1 MLNALKPLLGLLGLM
16 VCLTSSMAWASEWV
30 EVSRNGN
37 GDIIYIDKESVVPH
51 VSGGGVYQAWNKNVY
66 RNIQQ
71 IKNAIYFCD
80 QRKVGFTQALKLYDC
95 SGRRSALMQT
105 IKYDSSGHQ
114 LDNDKSAKPD
124 WQPVVPDSVS
134 DVMWRFVCG
143 AKH

>member
-1 MLNALKPLLGLLGLM
+1 MLKMMKPPVWILALVL
-16 VCLTSSMAWASEWV
+16 CLASSLAWASEWV
-30 EVSRNGN
+30 EVSRNAN
-37 GDIIYIDKESVVPH
+37 GDIIYIDKESVVPYTT
-51 VSGGGVYQAWNKNVY
+51 GNGVYQAWNKNVY
-66 RNIQQ
+66 RNLQQ

-80 QRKVGFTQALKLYDC
+80 DHKVGFTQALKLYDC
-95 SGRRSALMQT
+95 TGRRTALMQT

-114 LDNDKSAKPD
+114 LDSDKGTKAD